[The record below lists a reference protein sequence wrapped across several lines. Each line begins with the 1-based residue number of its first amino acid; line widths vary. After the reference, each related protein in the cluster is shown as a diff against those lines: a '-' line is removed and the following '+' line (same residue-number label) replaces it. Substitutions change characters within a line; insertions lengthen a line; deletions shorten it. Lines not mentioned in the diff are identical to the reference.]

1 MSVARFNLGGIA
13 RIKVEI
19 AKIPRNKD
27 KFVKD
32 TLQDFQELLLKFID
46 EKAPRKTGDYAKSW
60 KKGKLRMN
68 VTTVETPQGELFEI
82 LEFQGRRPGR
92 IEKKVA
98 EVLHFLVSGQDV
110 FVRFVDHPGFDE
122 IPHVRPS
129 MRKVIKDGNRIVF
142 KNLKKNVP
150 MFR

>member
-1 MSVARFNLGGIA
+1 
-13 RIKVEI
+13 
-19 AKIPRNKD
+19 
-27 KFVKD
+27 
-32 TLQDFQELLLKFID
+32 
-46 EKAPRKTGDYAKSW
+46 
-60 KKGKLRMN
+60 MN